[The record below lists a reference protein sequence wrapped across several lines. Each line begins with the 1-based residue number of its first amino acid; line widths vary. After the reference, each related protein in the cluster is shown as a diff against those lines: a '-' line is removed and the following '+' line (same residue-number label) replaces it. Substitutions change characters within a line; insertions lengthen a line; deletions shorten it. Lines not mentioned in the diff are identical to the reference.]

1 MFLHTS
7 DVTSLC
13 WGFFSG
19 GRVLLGIDLH
29 RGSISQAFQKCS
41 LALQLAAAQLPSAR
55 ASEDH
60 RVDGYGCDYEL
71 PSAAKP

>member
-1 MFLHTS
+1 M
-7 DVTSLC
+7 
-13 WGFFSG
+13 
-19 GRVLLGIDLH
+19 LLGIDLH